1 MNQGLNIP
9 NLQTNVL
16 LAPFTTYQIGGP
28 ADYFVIVANK
38 QELVQAVVQARKNN
52 IPYFILGTGA
62 NILFGDKGFRGLVI
76 KNEADNIRIDG
87 NSVTAESGATVADL
101 IKLTAQHGLS
111 GLEHFVGIPSTVGGA
126 VWQNLHFLAPDRQ
139 STLFIESILESGEIL
154 DEENNIHVVAK
165 DFFKFGYDYSILHD
179 RDLLVTEATFNL
191 VSKPESEIRAQAE
204 INLAWRNEKQPSV
217 IDFPSCGSVFKKIA
231 DIGAGRLID
240 QVGLKGFRIGGA
252 EISQHHANF
261 IVNVGGAT
269 ASDILSIIKKVQ
281 ETVKEKLG
289 YELETEISFIGEF

>member
-1 MNQGLNIP
+1 
-9 NLQTNVL
+9 
-16 LAPFTTYQIGGP
+16 
-28 ADYFVIVANK
+28 VIVTNK
-38 QELVQAVVQARKNN
+38 QELVQAVIQARKNN
-52 IPYFILGTGA
+52 VPYFILGTGA

-76 KNEADNIRIDG
+76 KNEADNVHING
-87 NSVTAESGATVADL
+87 NSVIAESGATVADL
-101 IKLTAQHGLS
+101 IELTAQHGLS

-139 STLFIESILESGEIL
+139 STLFIESILESAEIL
-154 DEENNIHVVAK
+154 DEENNIQIVDK

-191 VSKPESEIRAQAE
+191 SIKPESEIRAQAE
-204 INLAWRNEKQPSV
+204 TNLAWRNEKQPSV

-252 EISQHHANF
+252 EISNHHANF

-269 ASDILSIIKKVQ
+269 ASDILSVIKKVQ
-281 ETVKEKLG
+281 ETVKKQTG